1 MKICLIYYYM
11 LFTELK
17 IVRLFVGLIE
27 KTSLSE
33 SALNLQ
39 MLTLSDTIIEVL
51 YVPLIKKISLRICD
65 IRTLKYK

>member
-1 MKICLIYYYM
+1 M

-51 YVPLIKKISLRICD
+51 YVPLIKKISLHICD